1 MTPSIPYRIDSLI
14 QAMCDIVLP
23 AIDADKSLEREQA
36 QLIVA
41 HLHLLKRQL
50 PQAEAFDQLELHAAA
65 SLARQLLEL
74 ESGNTALTACRQ
86 TLDSALGEAM
96 RHANAQDAIR
106 QIGGATENLVRALRT
121 HAARPAIDAMTAT
134 VLAHAAKRSLR
145 HRIWFA
151 SNGFD
156 SERDGLPSLETL
168 FAADHIE
175 RPSC

>member
-23 AIDADKSLEREQA
+23 AMEADKSLAREQA

-50 PQAEAFDQLELHAAA
+50 PQAEAFDQLELQAAA

-74 ESGNTALTACRQ
+74 ESDNTALNACRQ
-86 TLDSALGEAM
+86 ALDSTLIEPT

-106 QIGGATENLVRALRT
+106 QIDGAVENFVRALRV
-121 HAARPAIDAMTAT
+121 HAARPAIDAMTT
-134 VLAHAAKRSLR
+134 MVLAHARERSLR
-145 HRIWFA
+145 NRIWFS

-156 SERDGLPSLETL
+156 SERDGLPGFDTL
-168 FAADHIE
+168 FATDHPE